1 MERKQ
6 VPAKILIVDDEGDML
21 LLMQRILS
29 EREDY
34 EVTMAKD
41 PFEVRQLLLTN
52 DFDLVITDLQMPGF
66 DGFQVLDAVKQRSVD
81 TTVIIMTAGG
91 SVKLLAEAIRR
102 GADACIIKPFRKET
116 VLQMVEQALTSSLHK
131 AG

>member
-1 MERKQ
+1 

>member
-1 MERKQ
+1 M
-6 VPAKILIVDDEGDML
+6 PAKILIVDDEGDML

-91 SVKLLAEAIRR
+91 SVKLLAEAIRKR
-102 GADACIIKPFRKET
+102 C
-116 VLQMVEQALTSSLHK
+116 
-131 AG
+131 

>member
-1 MERKQ
+1 M
-6 VPAKILIVDDEGDML
+6 PAKILIVDDEGDML